1 MMSFIRCCGESSTLS
16 ATALTL
22 DTILGL
28 VWVAGDI
35 IGRMT
40 VGSKPCCV
48 NRRENSVR
56 AGSSGNRSLIRFSSF
71 TI

>member
-1 MMSFIRCCGESSTLS
+1 MISFIRCWGESSTLS
-16 ATALTL
+16 GPALALGTV
-22 DTILGL
+22 LGL
-28 VWVAGDI
+28 AWVAGDI

-48 NRRENSVR
+48 NRREKSVR